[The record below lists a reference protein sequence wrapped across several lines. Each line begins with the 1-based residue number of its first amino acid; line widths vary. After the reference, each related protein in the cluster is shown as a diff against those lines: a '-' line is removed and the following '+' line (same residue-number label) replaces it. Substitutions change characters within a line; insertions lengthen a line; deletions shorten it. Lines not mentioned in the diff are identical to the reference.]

1 MENVE
6 TGNMFALETKLR
18 GGNNAK
24 QKTKLGN
31 LAPTDYLTNTAS
43 RTVTPLERV
52 RASHWR
58 RKPVALTAPRGT
70 AEMEY
75 SSMSH

>member
-1 MENVE
+1 MKSAIGKFHTPSETHHTALQKVWRRAKAVHLCQHKVAYLSDVENVE

-31 LAPTDYLTNTAS
+31 LAPTA
-43 RTVTPLERV
+43 
-52 RASHWR
+52 
-58 RKPVALTAPRGT
+58 
-70 AEMEY
+70 
-75 SSMSH
+75 